1 VNRLCRIALAS
12 LAVAGCRDDGLMNQR
27 RFVLESIDGIALPA
41 VEHETV
47 SGRYVVLADTI
58 VFVSSTRGF
67 HTRVVRV
74 EPTIA
79 QPVETVRTT
88 TEFTYELTGSAPAS
102 SPPAGSVSLTYVC
115 GIGALDD
122 CLQGPH
128 LSGVLHE
135 TTLTM
140 HVLHQSP
147 ERERRYVRR

>member
-1 VNRLCRIALAS
+1 
-12 LAVAGCRDDGLMNQR
+12 MNHR
-27 RFVLESIDGIALPA
+27 RFVLASIDGVPLPA

-47 SGRYVVLADTI
+47 SGRYVALADTI

-79 QPVETVRTT
+79 QPVETVRST
-88 TEFTYELTGSAPAS
+88 TEFTYELTESTPAS
-102 SPPAGSVSLTYVC
+102 SPPVGSISLTYVC
-115 GIGALDD
+115 GIGTLAD

-135 TTLTM
+135 ATLNM